1 MGDLFCLKR
10 VPSETLASVR
20 GSCRAR
26 GDQTAGRRQPEHG
39 GATNHVELAAASGS
53 IRLSFMPMEKKRHK
67 EYVMN
72 DALAEIA
79 FVSQVHRPIP
89 IHTACM
95 PRNEDDTKERN

>member
-1 MGDLFCLKR
+1 MGSLMAMQKR
-10 VPSETLASVR
+10 
-20 GSCRAR
+20 
-26 GDQTAGRRQPEHG
+26 
-39 GATNHVELAAASGS
+39 
-53 IRLSFMPMEKKRHK
+53 KKHK

>member
-1 MGDLFCLKR
+1 MARCLDGIFDGNAK
-10 VPSETLASVR
+10 
-20 GSCRAR
+20 
-26 GDQTAGRRQPEHG
+26 
-39 GATNHVELAAASGS
+39 
-53 IRLSFMPMEKKRHK
+53 KKRHK

-79 FVSQVHRPIP
+79 FVSQVYRPIP

>member
-1 MGDLFCLKR
+1 MFCLKR
-10 VPSETLASVR
+10 VPSETFASVR

-53 IRLSFMPMEKKRHK
+53 IRLSFMPMEKKGHK